1 MIDRRTFLI
10 GTAALAAACAEAP
23 VIGNNG
29 QAERATAAPDFAPIL
44 TGLGAGARLGVFAID
59 TGSGRTIG
67 HDENSRF
74 AMCSTF
80 KAPLAGVLLAAADRG
95 ELRLPDTVPVSRAD
109 LVNNSPAVEAGLGR
123 GRMSLE
129 ELCAGTVQLSD
140 NAAANL
146 LLARLGGPEG
156 FTAFVRR
163 CGDNVTRLDRIEPAM
178 NRVAPGEERDT
189 TSAAAMAGLMRTL
202 LLGDVLTSASRARL
216 AGWMEG
222 ATTGLQRLRAGFPAG
237 WRAGDKTGTAG
248 NFNNDV
254 AIAWP
259 PGRPPIMVASY
270 IEAPGSD
277 NAGRNAAHAAVARLV
292 AAAFG

>member
-1 MIDRRTFLI
+1 MIDRRTFMI
-10 GTAALAAACAEAP
+10 GTAALAACAGAP
-23 VIGNNG
+23 VASRDV
-29 QAERATAAPDFAPIL
+29 QAETRVDDVDFSPIL
-44 TGLGAGARLGVFAID
+44 ARLGVGARLGFFAVE
-59 TGSGRTIG
+59 TGSGRTMG

-80 KAPLAGVLLAAADRG
+80 KAPLAAMVLAEVDRG
-95 ELRLPDTVPVSRAD
+95 GLALADTMPVARAD
-109 LVNNSPAVEAGLGR
+109 LVNHSPAVEAALAR
-123 GRMSLE
+123 GRMSVA
-129 ELCAGTVQLSD
+129 ELCAAIVQVSD

-146 LLARLGGPEG
+146 LLARLGGPAG

-163 CGDNVTRLDRIEPAM
+163 CGDAVTRLDRIEPEM
-178 NRVAPGEERDT
+178 NRVGPGDPRDT

-202 LLGDVLTSASRARL
+202 LVGDVLAPASRARL

-222 ATTGLQRLRAGFPAG
+222 ATTGLNRLRGGLPAS

-259 PGRPPIMVASY
+259 PGRPPLLIASY
-270 IEAPGSD
+270 IDAPASD

-292 AAAFG
+292 TVALG

>member
-1 MIDRRTFLI
+1 M
-10 GTAALAAACAEAP
+10 
-23 VIGNNG
+23 
-29 QAERATAAPDFAPIL
+29 FAH
-44 TGLGAGARLGVFAID
+44 D

-80 KAPLAGVLLAAADRG
+80 KAPLAAMVLAEIDAGRRNLT
-95 ELRLPDTVPVSRAD
+95 DTLPVSRAD
-109 LVNNSPAVEAGLGR
+109 LISHAPAVEAALGR
-123 GRMSLE
+123 GRMTLE
-129 ELCAGTVQLSD
+129 EMCAAIVQLSD

-146 LLARLGGPEG
+146 LLAQVGGPAG

-163 CGDNVTRLDRIEPAM
+163 CGDAVTRLDRIEPEM
-178 NRVAPGEERDT
+178 NRVGPGDERDT

-216 AGWMEG
+216 AGWMES
-222 ATTGLQRLRAGFPAG
+222 ATTGLQRLRAGLPAG
-237 WRAGDKTGTAG
+237 WRAGDKTGTGG

-259 PGRPPIMVASY
+259 PGRPPILIACY
-270 IEAPGSD
+270 IDAPASD
-277 NAGRNAAHAAVARLV
+277 NAARNAAQAAVARLV
-292 AAAFG
+292 ATAFA

>member
-10 GTAALAAACAEAP
+10 GTAALAAACSEAP
-23 VIGNNG
+23 VIGNDA
-29 QAERATAAPDFAPIL
+29 QAGRVASQPDFAPIL
-44 TGLGAGARLGVFAID
+44 AALGANARLGVFAVD
-59 TGSGRTIG
+59 TRNGRTIG

-80 KAPLAGVLLAAADRG
+80 KAPLAGMVLAEIDARRKRLANT
-95 ELRLPDTVPVSRAD
+95 LPVSRAD
-109 LVNNSPAVEAGLGR
+109 LVGHSPAVEAALGR

-129 ELCAGTVQLSD
+129 ELCAATVQVSD

-146 LLARLGGPEG
+146 LLNQLGGPAG

-163 CGDNVTRLDRIEPAM
+163 CGDTVTRLDRMEPEM
-178 NRVAPGEERDT
+178 NRVGPGDERDT

-202 LLGDVLTSASRARL
+202 LLGDVLTPASRARL
-216 AGWMEG
+216 IGWMEG
-222 ATTGLQRLRAGFPAG
+222 ATTGLHRLRAGLPAG

-248 NFNNDV
+248 SHSNDV

-259 PGRPPIMVASY
+259 PGRPPIMIACY
-270 IEAPGSD
+270 IDAPASD
-277 NAGRNAAHAAVARLV
+277 NAGRNATHVAVARLV
-292 AAAFG
+292 AEALG